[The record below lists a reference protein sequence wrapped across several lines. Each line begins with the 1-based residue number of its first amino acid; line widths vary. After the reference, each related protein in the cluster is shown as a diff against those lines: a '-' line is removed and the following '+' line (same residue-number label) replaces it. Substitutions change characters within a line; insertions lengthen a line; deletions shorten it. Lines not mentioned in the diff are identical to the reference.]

1 MKYIKKEKSSEP
13 NPQEI
18 GDKINEIIGNR
29 EITITTQHDGKIIG
43 LEIDDKGL
51 SASKKKELQTYV
63 DTLKNE

>member
-1 MKYIKKEKSSEP
+1 MKYIKKEKPNDP

-29 EITITTQHDGKIIG
+29 EITITTEHDGKIIG

-51 SASKKKELQTYV
+51 SATKKKELQTYV

>member
-18 GDKINEIIGNR
+18 GDEINKIIGNR
-29 EITITTQHDGKIIG
+29 EITVTTQHDGKIIE

-51 SASKKKELQTYV
+51 SPTKKKELQTYV
-63 DTLKNE
+63 DTLK